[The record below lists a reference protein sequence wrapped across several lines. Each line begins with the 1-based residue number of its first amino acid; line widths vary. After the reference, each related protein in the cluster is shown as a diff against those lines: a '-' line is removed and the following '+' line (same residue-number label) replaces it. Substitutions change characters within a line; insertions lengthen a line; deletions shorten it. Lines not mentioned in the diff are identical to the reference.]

1 MAVKRIDHIAIVVP
15 DIQEATSFYQDVL
28 GLALERVEQV
38 DEQEVTI
45 AFFPTGGSEIELLEP
60 LNDTSGVARF
70 LEKRG
75 PGMHH
80 LCLEVDDIGQ
90 TLDEMRAAGV
100 ELINEQP
107 IEEASGKKLA
117 FVHPR
122 STGGVLIELYELP
135 PVPQVALHRRIERLG
150 QRLLLEARAVGG
162 GVAAFWNALVAPENG
177 EALTFHTNG
186 NGITLKAEGE
196 MLDEDA
202 AE

>member
-28 GLALERVEQV
+28 GLTLERVEQV

-75 PGMHH
+75 PGIHH
-80 LCLEVDDIGQ
+80 LCLEVDDIRQ

-100 ELINEQP
+100 ELINEEP
-107 IEEASGKKLA
+107 IEQESGKKLA

-135 PVPQVALHRRIERLG
+135 PVPQVALHRRIGRLG
-150 QRLLLEARAVGG
+150 QRLLLEARALSG
-162 GVAAFWNALVAPENG
+162 GVTAFWNELIDPEDG
-177 EALTFHTNG
+177 EPLILHSNG

-196 MLDEDA
+196 VIEE